1 MILWFYVMLFW
12 KLQKLSC
19 WSCCKSW
26 SCSLSGLLHSHEE
39 LSLCLGKLGLFRQQN
54 YGVHMFLR
62 KACWKL
68 FLFVSKWQWR
78 FEFLKKKRKKKKKW
92 SLFRHSD
99 GISPLFDLSLY
110 WVYMSRFWQHRHCRR
125 GICEK
130 RYGLLCTKD
139 KWFQLYLQWLHCK
152 PKLNSSAKLVAPLKA
167 NIFWKKQIAT
177 QADKE

>member
-1 MILWFYVMLFW
+1 MAEQERNDLNIPSTLNHSMILWFYVMLFW

-26 SCSLSGLLHSHEE
+26 SCSLSDLLHSHEE

-78 FEFLKKKRKKKKKW
+78 FEFLKKKKKEKKSGPYSGIQMGSPH
-92 SLFRHSD
+92 SLIYHCI
-99 GISPLFDLSLY
+99 GCTCQGFDNIGTAGGAS
-110 WVYMSRFWQHRHCRR
+110 VRR
-125 GICEK
+125 GMGCSVLRTNDSNCICN
-130 RYGLLCTKD
+130 GCTASLSRTHQQS
-139 KWFQLYLQWLHCK
+139 WWHL
-152 PKLNSSAKLVAPLKA
+152 
-167 NIFWKKQIAT
+167 
-177 QADKE
+177 